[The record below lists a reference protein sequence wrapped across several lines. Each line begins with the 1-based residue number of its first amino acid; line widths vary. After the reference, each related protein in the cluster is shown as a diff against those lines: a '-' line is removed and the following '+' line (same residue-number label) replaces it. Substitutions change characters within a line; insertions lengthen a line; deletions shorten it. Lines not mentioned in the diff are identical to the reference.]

1 MKLSV
6 IIPVYNEKDTLEKI
20 VSLVEKV
27 PIEKEIIL
35 VDDFSQ
41 DGTREILKRWEKERN
56 YKILYHE
63 KNLGKGSAIRTGIS
77 QAEGELIII
86 QDADLEYNPFD
97 YLKMIKLFSSPEVKA
112 VYGSRFKGK
121 GRFLLRSKLANLFL
135 SFLTSLLFNKRIT
148 DMETC
153 YKMIRREII
162 QNLKLEAKRFE
173 IEPEI
178 TAKLLKKGIKIY
190 EIPISY
196 SGREKGKKIKAK
208 DGLIALWNL
217 FWWRLK

>member
-6 IIPVYNEKDTLEKI
+6 IIPVYNERDTVEKI
-20 VSLVEKV
+20 VSLVEEV

-41 DGTREILKRWEKERN
+41 DGTREILKKWAGEKK
-56 YKILYHE
+56 YKVFYHN
-63 KNLGKGSAIRTGIS
+63 KNLGKGNAIRTGIS
-77 QAEGELIII
+77 QAQGELIVI

-97 YLKMIKLFSSPEVKA
+97 YLKMLNLFSSPEVKV

-121 GRFLLRSKLANLFL
+121 GKFLLRSKLANLFL

-153 YKMIRREII
+153 YKMVRREAI
-162 QNLKLEAKRFE
+162 QNLKLAAKRFE

-178 TAKLLKKGIKIY
+178 TAKLLKKGIRIY

-208 DGLIALWNL
+208 DGFIALWTL
-217 FWWRLK
+217 FRWRLK

>member
-97 YLKMIKLFSSPEVKA
+97 YLKMIKLFSSPEVKV

-121 GRFLLRSKLANLFL
+121 GKFLLRSKLANIFL
-135 SFLTSLLFNKRIT
+135 SLLTSLLFNKRIT

-162 QNLKLEAKRFE
+162 QNLELEAKRFE

-196 SGREKGKKIKAK
+196 SGREEGKKIKAK

>member
-162 QNLKLEAKRFE
+162 QNLELEAKRFE

-196 SGREKGKKIKAK
+196 SGREEGKKIKAK